1 MMLTALM
8 LAALLSA
15 ETTPKA
21 EVSNVRFGASKL
33 MAVKA
38 KTGPATYL
46 RGPLRVDMSCRQN
59 QVRKPLLRIVCL
71 CDVNGELVCHSG
83 LWDKLD
89 TNRRLGRSE
98 VSKAF
103 KLAGVELPPKER
115 ETALSDPQKISP
127 LLPEVL
133 KSAYQSASYGETA
146 EHGGFFRVNNLT
158 RVLLFRFELWQN
170 GGLVDSFDSD
180 RAGLRRIGAPD
191 DWFEKGKYPGKIVYR
206 WPPPKE

>member
-1 MMLTALM
+1 MLTALI
-8 LAALLSA
+8 LAAVLSA
-15 ETTPKA
+15 ETTPRA

-33 MAVKA
+33 LAVKA

-59 QVRKPLLRIVCL
+59 QVRKPLLRIICL

-83 LWDKLD
+83 LWDKLE

-98 VSKAF
+98 VSKTF
-103 KLAGVELPPKER
+103 KLAGIELPPKER
-115 ETALSDPQKISP
+115 EAALSDPQKISP

-146 EHGGFFRVNNLT
+146 ENGGFFRVNNLT

-170 GGLVDSFDSD
+170 GVLVGSRESSWTGLGSLD
-180 RAGLRRIGAPD
+180 IPK
-191 DWFEKGKYPGKIVYR
+191 DWHVWKKYPQKFKYVDA
-206 WPPPKE
+206 P